1 MSGSAGIIIGEA
13 LVFVIQ
19 AIAEKAKA
27 AGLTDEQVRDML
39 FDAMGQVLDTKPE
52 DLPTVSER

>member
-1 MSGSAGIIIGEA
+1 MSGSVGIIIGEA

-27 AGLTDEQVRDML
+27 SGLTDEQVKDLL